1 MKYKVAIPLI
11 VILLSLFS
19 CGALKHVTF
28 YENFNESAPI
38 PQLKLTNATD
48 TFISPGIPTNIES
61 QLQANNT
68 SPNLV
73 QSVELQ
79 TMTLSITTP
88 PGQNFGF
95 LQDVRVF
102 IQTDSLPAVEIANK
116 YNISGNSDTLNMNV
130 DEVQLKPYLLSNSFQ
145 MKFIATNS
153 TATTTTMTLNVFLR
167 FQFQANLLAAL

>member
-1 MKYKVAIPLI
+1 MKYKVAIPVLA
-11 VILLSLFS
+11 ILLSLFS

-28 YENFNESAPI
+28 YENFNETATV

-48 TFISPGIPTNIES
+48 TFVTPSFPTNIES

-102 IQTDSLPAVEIANK
+102 ILTDSLPAVEIANK
-116 YNISGNSDTLNMNV
+116 YNISSTNDTLNMNV
-130 DEVQLKPYLLSNSFQ
+130 DDVQLKPYLLSNSFQ
-145 MKFIATNS
+145 MKFITTNS
-153 TATTTTMTLNVFLR
+153 TATTATMTLNVFLR
-167 FQFQANLLAAL
+167 FQFQANLLAVL